1 MVAAVTL
8 YKTADGQ
15 TFDSEAKA
23 ESHEAVLEHE
33 GQIEKFLDKNYPH
46 PKEGQ
51 RGPTRA
57 IAKKAIVAWVASN
70 A

>member
-1 MVAAVTL
+1 MVATVTL

-33 GQIEKFLDKNYPH
+33 AEIEKFLDKNYPR
-46 PKEGQ
+46 PKQGKP
-51 RGPTRA
+51 GPTRA
-57 IAKKAIVAWVASN
+57 IAKKAVIAWVSSQA
-70 A
+70 